1 MLLDIKLHLVTLHY
15 ITLNW
20 IELNWI
26 ALRIKHKQS
35 ANTEHGKQTNK
46 QTKNN
51 PKLKNNK
58 NWNETNERTRKEKEQ
73 QTTTRKKKGKM
84 YKWLMINQEL
94 YYKYISGDLIETRKK
109 NRERERDIKIYHF

>member
-15 ITLNW
+15 I
-20 IELNWI
+20 ELNCI
-26 ALRIKHKQS
+26 TYKHKQS

-58 NWNETNERTRKEKEQ
+58 NWNETNERERKRNNKQ
-73 QTTTRKKKGKM
+73 QQERKKKEKC
-84 YKWLMINQEL
+84 IN
-94 YYKYISGDLIETRKK
+94 D
-109 NRERERDIKIYHF
+109 

>member
-15 ITLNW
+15 I
-20 IELNWI
+20 ELNCI
-26 ALRIKHKQS
+26 TYKHKQS

-58 NWNETNERTRKEKEQ
+58 N
-73 QTTTRKKKGKM
+73 
-84 YKWLMINQEL
+84 
-94 YYKYISGDLIETRKK
+94 
-109 NRERERDIKIYHF
+109 